1 MCEWNPHIVQT
12 FNASYMYSPD
22 FNSAKYFGPGR
33 RFLEPETYQ
42 ASDGNQHHLSYL
54 QKKDKYKA
62 SIQTEYEVPK
72 TQGIEQKLVC
82 CNQVFRFKAPFDRH
96 VMIIHSNRRR
106 PTRTGRR
113 NARASRRTRETVSRP
128 ERAAHAAAQVRPSRH
143 AQAARNQAEAPG
155 SEEEAPG
162 CEAADG
168 PDPISEPELGDD
180 DESNEIE
187 SDEGESDESDSESEL
202 EMEVRAVTDPV
213 IFNHEIRSVVGRRK
227 RDNDGH
233 TETTKPKGHC
243 RLIHWGFE
251 GGEDCPVDQC
261 TWETLSMQKAPLDA
275 DELVG
280 KDIHIK
286 CSSRWYFASVES
298 HVEGGML
305 SYCYNHYCEQIHCC
319 RLTLPHLLFGTKG

>member
-1 MCEWNPHIVQT
+1 
-12 FNASYMYSPD
+12 
-22 FNSAKYFGPGR
+22 
-33 RFLEPETYQ
+33 
-42 ASDGNQHHLSYL
+42 
-54 QKKDKYKA
+54 
-62 SIQTEYEVPK
+62 
-72 TQGIEQKLVC
+72 
-82 CNQVFRFKAPFDRH
+82 
-96 VMIIHSNRRR
+96 
-106 PTRTGRR
+106 
-113 NARASRRTRETVSRP
+113 
-128 ERAAHAAAQVRPSRH
+128 
-143 AQAARNQAEAPG
+143 
-155 SEEEAPG
+155 
-162 CEAADG
+162 
-168 PDPISEPELGDD
+168 
-180 DESNEIE
+180 
-187 SDEGESDESDSESEL
+187 
-202 EMEVRAVTDPV
+202 MEVRAVTDPV